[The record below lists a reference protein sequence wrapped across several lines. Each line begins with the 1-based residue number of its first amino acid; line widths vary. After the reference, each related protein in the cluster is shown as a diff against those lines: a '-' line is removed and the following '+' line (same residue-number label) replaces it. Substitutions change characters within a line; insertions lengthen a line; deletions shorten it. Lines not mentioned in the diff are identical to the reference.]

1 MRQGRA
7 EIEDEGAMACVE
19 MSLDGTGKADLD
31 TGFAFLDHMLHAFA
45 KMSSIDLKA
54 RAKGKISRQRA
65 WALGLTLGRALD
77 EALGDKKGIR
87 RYGWAAVP
95 MDESLSEVA
104 LDISGRPYMVMNA
117 DFKNDRIGD
126 LASQHVMVVIEA
138 MTAEARLT
146 LNATVTGENDH
157 HKAESL
163 FKALGLALKE
173 AKRVEGSEVLSTKGV
188 L

>member
-7 EIEDEGAMACVE
+7 EIEERGATACVE
-19 MSLDGTGKADLD
+19 MLLDGTGKVDLD
-31 TGFAFLDHMLHAFA
+31 TGSAFLDHMLHAFA
-45 KMSSIDLKA
+45 KMSSIDLNVRVKGEISHQ
-54 RAKGKISRQRA
+54 RAKT
-65 WALGLTLGRALD
+65 LGLALGRALN
-77 EALGDKKGIR
+77 EALGDKKGIK

-95 MDESLSEVA
+95 MDESLAQVA
-104 LDISGRPYMVMNA
+104 LDISGRPYLVMNA
-117 DFKNDRIGD
+117 NFMNDKIGD
-126 LASQHVMVVIEA
+126 LDSQQVRVVIDA
-138 MTAEARLT
+138 MTTEARLT
-146 LNATVTGENDH
+146 LNATVAGENDH